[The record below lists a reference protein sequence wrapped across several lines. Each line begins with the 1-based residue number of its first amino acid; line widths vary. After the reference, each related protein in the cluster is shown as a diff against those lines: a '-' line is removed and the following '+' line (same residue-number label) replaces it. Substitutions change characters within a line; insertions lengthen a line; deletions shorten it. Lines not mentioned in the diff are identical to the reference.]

1 MTTEEIFKK
10 MIILL
15 LSAFTFCILGSF
27 VVSLDIINFIYLI
40 VLYSYILLSYI
51 CQKEN
56 N

>member
-27 VVSLDIINFIYLI
+27 VVSLDIVDFIYLI
-40 VLYSYILLSYI
+40 VLYIYILLCYI
-51 CQKEN
+51 SQKEKN
-56 N
+56 